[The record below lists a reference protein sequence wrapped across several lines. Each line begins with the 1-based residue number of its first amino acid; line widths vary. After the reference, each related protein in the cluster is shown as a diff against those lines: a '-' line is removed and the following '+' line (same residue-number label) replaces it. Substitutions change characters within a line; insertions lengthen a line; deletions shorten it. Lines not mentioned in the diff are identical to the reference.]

1 MKLQKR
7 SHRYCVFSIAAV
19 LALAMLFG
27 CQHQKP
33 AQKKENAFFEKW
45 RVTAEKSKG
54 YSPAPTQRALEL
66 GEADEALKPKQTK
79 PPGADLPDQPIT
91 LKMQNVDVAVLLRA
105 LARAAGQNIVI
116 NESVGGKVN
125 IDVASSPWNQ
135 AFLSILNAQ
144 GLAYEKDGNII
155 RIITLEDR
163 SRNLEQLETEQKI
176 KTKTQEIAR
185 VDPLITRVVK
195 INYADAGKLKT
206 NLEGFLTE
214 KQEGE
219 KIGVVMVDEH
229 TNSLII
235 QAMREDLAEM
245 IPLINELDRPTP
257 QVLIEAHIVETD
269 QDTARTLGVRWGWL
283 YQNAPDYLVASGF
296 GSNITG
302 ATPGGTPS
310 FPGID
315 ITGDLGMTLGLVAQ
329 DVGNSLIA
337 LQLSA
342 LQNEGQL
349 NILSS
354 PSVTTLDNQAAII
367 ESGREVPYQ
376 TVEDNDVKIEFKK
389 AVLKLEVTPHVI
401 EGKTLKLNINVN
413 KDEVEETA
421 QQTTSTTPPSIL
433 TKRASTNIILFDGQT
448 TVIGGLSK
456 ENLNEQESGPPG
468 LKDIPLLGWLFKN
481 TRNTKRMEEL
491 LIFIT
496 PHILKQRPLEIG
508 QTESQNGAEEKKQRG
523 HE

>member
-1 MKLQKR
+1 M
-7 SHRYCVFSIAAV
+7 AAA
-19 LALAMLFG
+19 LALVMILG
-27 CQHQKP
+27 CQHPKP
-33 AQKKENAFFEKW
+33 AQKNENAFFEKW

-54 YSPAPTQRALEL
+54 YSPAPTQRSLDLEQT
-66 GEADEALKPKQTK
+66 DEALKPEKTE

-116 NESVGGKVN
+116 NETVGGKVN
-125 IDVASSPWNQ
+125 IDVDHTPWNQ

-144 GLAYEKDGNII
+144 GLAYERDGNII

-163 SRNLEQLETEQKI
+163 SRNLQQLETEQKI

-206 NLEGFLTE
+206 NLEGFLTAE
-214 KQEGE
+214 QEG
-219 KIGVVMVDEH
+219 KPIGAVMVDEH

-269 QDTARTLGVRWGWL
+269 QSTARELGIRWGGL
-283 YQNAPDYLVASGF
+283 YQNASDYLTSG
-296 GSNITG
+296 GDTG
-302 ATPGGTPS
+302 VIGVTPGNIDPVTGYAVN
-310 FPGID
+310 FPAGGV
-315 ITGDLGMTLGLVAQ
+315 TGDLGMTLGLVTQGLGDSILAM
-329 DVGNSLIA
+329 
-337 LQLSA
+337 QLSA
-342 LQNEGQL
+342 LQNEGEL

-354 PSVTTLDNQAAII
+354 PSVTTLDNQVAII

-376 TVEDNDVKIEFKK
+376 TVEDNDVKVEFKK

-401 EGKTLKLNINVN
+401 EGKTLKLKIDVN
-413 KDEVEETA
+413 KDEVASTT
-421 QQTTSTTPPSIL
+421 QTSTIEPPSII
-433 TKRASTNIILFDGQT
+433 TKKATTNVILFDGQT

-456 ENLNEQESGPPG
+456 ENINNGEAGVPG
-468 LKDIPLLGWLFKN
+468 LKDIPLFGWLFKSKSN
-481 TRNTKRMEEL
+481 EKSMEEL

-496 PHILKQRPLEIG
+496 PHILKQRPVEIG
-508 QTESQNGAEEKKQRG
+508 QTESSDAAGTKQLQSQ
-523 HE
+523 E